1 MRVAQI
7 FLGDSGQGCAVQ
19 VAINSR
25 IPPITGGNE
34 AGNESI
40 RNAVDVEA
48 DIEIVLVVHTHELI
62 GRRERHHNGG
72 KSGLNEPHGR
82 ATSTSMVR
90 NKDLPSPISQQGPL
104 IYLCRAGGHCACL

>member
-1 MRVAQI
+1 MI
-7 FLGDSGQGCAVQ
+7 Q

-48 DIEIVLVVHTHELI
+48 DIEIVLVVHHM
-62 GRRERHHNGG
+62 
-72 KSGLNEPHGR
+72 S
-82 ATSTSMVR
+82 
-90 NKDLPSPISQQGPL
+90 
-104 IYLCRAGGHCACL
+104 

>member
-7 FLGDSGQGCAVQ
+7 FLVDSGQGRAVQ

-40 RNAVDVEA
+40 RNAVDVEV
-48 DIEIVLVVHTHELI
+48 DIEIVLVVHHM
-62 GRRERHHNGG
+62 
-72 KSGLNEPHGR
+72 S
-82 ATSTSMVR
+82 
-90 NKDLPSPISQQGPL
+90 
-104 IYLCRAGGHCACL
+104 